1 MTSFLHRKKRKHYKA
16 TLIKSDS
23 GCRASRMT
31 PERLKKIQHVVANR
45 QLDLTVVLE
54 NVRDQHNIGAVLR
67 SCDSIGISEV
77 FVLYS
82 EAKLRQTDFIKLGKR
97 TTAGSRRW
105 VDVHFYT
112 DTAACFQAVK
122 KRYHRVLTTHLS
134 KDATS
139 LHQLELTQPTAFLF
153 GNERDGISAEAL
165 SYSDGNFLIPQV
177 GMVESLNISVACAV
191 TLYETF
197 RQRQEAGLYGAEADD
212 FSPER
217 LALLEDYKERKN
229 AKDPEYYFIQKSND

>member
-1 MTSFLHRKKRKHYKA
+1 
-16 TLIKSDS
+16 
-23 GCRASRMT
+23 MT
-31 PERLKKIQHVVANR
+31 PERLKKIQQVVANR

-82 EAKLRQTDFIKLGKR
+82 EAELRQTDFIKIGKR

-105 VDVHFYT
+105 VDVHFFT

-122 KRYHRVLTTHLS
+122 KRYKRVLSTHLS
-134 KDATS
+134 EHAQS
-139 LHQLELTQPTAFLF
+139 LYQLDLTQPTAFLF
-153 GNERDGISAEAL
+153 GNERDGISEEAL
-165 SYSDGNFLIPQV
+165 SYSDGNFLIPQM
-177 GMVESLNISVACAV
+177 GMVASLNISVACAV

-197 RQRQEAGLYGAEADD
+197 RQRQEAELYGTKLST
-212 FSPER
+212 FSPAQQ
-217 LALLEDYKERKN
+217 ALLADYKDRKN
-229 AKDPEYYFIQKSND
+229 AKDPEYYIIEKSND